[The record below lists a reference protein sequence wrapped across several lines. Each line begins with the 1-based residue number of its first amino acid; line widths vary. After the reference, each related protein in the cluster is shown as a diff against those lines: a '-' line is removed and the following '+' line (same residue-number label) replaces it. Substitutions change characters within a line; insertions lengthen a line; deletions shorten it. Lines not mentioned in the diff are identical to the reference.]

1 MMASGPSFTASISD
15 PLNKP
20 SFSEAPQQENGD
32 SQPPKSTEDS
42 TVTEPTE
49 TKAPENPAP
58 ANGVSSKPVSE
69 TKQEETNTGEKRDLE
84 ATSTAKP
91 SADES
96 AEPDSK
102 KQKTGED
109 NADAANGTSAPAP
122 PEKKAEPAPP
132 KKKGGRPKKTQDS
145 VKKDIPTD
153 GIGSRTRSRTKP
165 SS

>member
-1 MMASGPSFTASISD
+1 MILISRCLD

-20 SFSEAPQQENGD
+20 SISEAAQQENGD
-32 SQPPKSTEDS
+32 SHPFKPTEDS
-42 TVTEPTE
+42 TAIETTE
-49 TKAPENPAP
+49 TKAPESSVP
-58 ANGVSSKPVSE
+58 ANGVPNEPVSE

-84 ATSTAKP
+84 ATSTAKS
-91 SADES
+91 SAEEP

-109 NADAANGTSAPAP
+109 NADAVNGTSAPAP
-122 PEKKAEPAPP
+122 PEKKGESAPP

-145 VKKDIPTD
+145 VKKNIPTD